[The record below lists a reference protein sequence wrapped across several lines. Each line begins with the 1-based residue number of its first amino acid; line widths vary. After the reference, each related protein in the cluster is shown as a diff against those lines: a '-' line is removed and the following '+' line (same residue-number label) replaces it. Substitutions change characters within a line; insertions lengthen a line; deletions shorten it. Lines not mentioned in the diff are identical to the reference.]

1 MNFVR
6 KSPLSSVVRK
16 SAASGIALGIA
27 LAFAAVAL
35 MFATQAK
42 YRADADF
49 LIVQTGSEGKDFY
62 TLFKSSEY
70 LGNVLSNAVGSERFI
85 DAVIETGALNAKSLP
100 ADKGDRLKAWK
111 DMVSVKKN
119 LELGVLSVEVKAANE
134 RDAARVASGVA
145 QVLIEKN
152 SLFRSGDEK
161 GVEIRTLSGPII
173 EYNLGSTKLGA
184 AAAAGF
190 LAGFLIVLLTAVI
203 KNETAVRQ
211 SEYPTVG

>member
-1 MNFVR
+1 MNFIR
-6 KSPLSSVVRK
+6 KQSISAVVRK
-16 SAASGIALGIA
+16 SVSAGIVLGLV

-42 YRADADF
+42 YRANADF

-85 DAVIETGALNAKSLP
+85 DAVIETGALSAKSLP

-111 DMVSVKKN
+111 QTVSVSKN
-119 LELGVLSVEVKAANE
+119 LELGVLSIEVKAANE
-134 RDAARVASGVA
+134 RDAARIASGVA

-173 EYNLGSTKLGA
+173 EYNLGSGRLGA

-190 LAGFLIVLLTAVI
+190 VAGFLIVLLSAVI
-203 KNETAVRQ
+203 KNETASRQ
-211 SEYPTVG
+211 PEYPSA